1 MKWLNEVNVVMSTD
15 LSWEAIHRLID
26 SGVSLSFHS
35 AVEKA
40 LTKLQK
46 VISESD
52 SYDRMAKE
60 CLNAK

>member
-1 MKWLNEVNVVMSTD
+1 MNEVKVVMSSD
-15 LSWEAIHRLID
+15 LSWEAIRRLID

-40 LTKLQK
+40 LTKLRK

-52 SYDRMAKE
+52 SYDQMAKE